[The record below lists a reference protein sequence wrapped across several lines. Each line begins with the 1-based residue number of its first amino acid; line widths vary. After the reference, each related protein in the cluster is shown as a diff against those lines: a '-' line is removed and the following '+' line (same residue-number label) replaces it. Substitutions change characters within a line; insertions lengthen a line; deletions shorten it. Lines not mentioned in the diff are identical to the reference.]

1 MSVKIAAMSADSVHP
16 LLLGLLAPRSSPA
29 LPPIPVLAARAGWDA
44 VWLPDG
50 EPWPAEAAALG
61 VRIGWVFDEGTLP
74 IRAGAAVW
82 IRGGATAPVSAQAIA
97 AALAAQP
104 APQEVSADA
113 QDLASAEAISAAGG
127 MPVFGPASLDALIE
141 LLGSFTDRAAVC
153 LPASPGRTD
162 TEAHARLDNDPELAA
177 AARAA
182 PGLVGTL
189 EHCQQ
194 TVAALRAAGMSE
206 LRVRLPSTPDLPDV
220 IAQVSALRADAL
232 AGLKP
237 GAPRSPDPG
246 APAGWGGRA

>member
-1 MSVKIAAMSADSVHP
+1 M
-16 LLLGLLAPRSSPA
+16 
-29 LPPIPVLAARAGWDA
+29 
-44 VWLPDG
+44 
-50 EPWPAEAAALG
+50 G
-61 VRIGWVFDEGTLP
+61 VRIGWVIDDATPPVGG
-74 IRAGAAVW
+74 GAAVW
-82 IRGGATAPVSAQAIA
+82 VRGSAVAPVSPESIA
-97 AALAAQP
+97 ALCAAVP

-113 QDLASAEAISAAGG
+113 RDVSLAHAISAAGAL
-127 MPVFGPASLDALIE
+127 PVFGPASLDALID
-141 LLGSFTDRAAVC
+141 LVGSFADRAAVC

-162 TEAHARLDNDPELAA
+162 TEAHARLASDPELAA

-220 IAQVSALRADAL
+220 IAQISTLRGDVV
-232 AGLKP
+232 AGLRP

>member
-1 MSVKIAAMSADSVHP
+1 MSAAPAHP
-16 LLLGLLAPRSSPA
+16 LLLGLLAPRSSPS
-29 LPPIPVLAARAGWDA
+29 LPPIPILAARAGWDA
-44 VWLPDG
+44 VWLPEG
-50 EPWPAEAAALG
+50 EPWPTEAAALG
-61 VRIGWVFDEGTLP
+61 MRIGWVFDDARLP
-74 IRAGAAVW
+74 IPGGAAVW
-82 IRGGATAPVSAQAIA
+82 MRGNAIAVSMQAIA
-97 AALAAQP
+97 AAVAGEP
-104 APQEVSADA
+104 TPQEVSADA
-113 QDLASAEAISAAGG
+113 KDVSSARAISAAGG
-127 MPVFGPASLDALIE
+127 TPVFGPASLDALID
-141 LLGSFTDRAAVC
+141 LLGSFADRAAVC

-162 TEAHARLDNDPELAA
+162 TEAHARLDHDPELAA

-182 PGLVGTL
+182 PSLVGTL